1 MTKKPSRKLLNKLP
15 KKFRGAEVVRGLG
28 MNSAKLDGLVE
39 RKSLDGFNAFHD
51 MYIVVDDRCLDDAY
65 NTADIK
71 AFKNRDAAIRYARA
85 LGNGNVDQRVL
96 RVTEQVLVVA
106 TDNDL

>member
-1 MTKKPSRKLLNKLP
+1 MKRLP
-15 KKFRGAEVVRGLG
+15 KTYRGAEVVRGLG
-28 MNSAKLDGLVE
+28 MNGDKLDKFIE
-39 RKSLDGFNAFHD
+39 RKAMDCFDATDD
-51 MYIVVDDRCLDDAY
+51 MYVVVDDRCLDDSY
-65 NTADIK
+65 STAEIK